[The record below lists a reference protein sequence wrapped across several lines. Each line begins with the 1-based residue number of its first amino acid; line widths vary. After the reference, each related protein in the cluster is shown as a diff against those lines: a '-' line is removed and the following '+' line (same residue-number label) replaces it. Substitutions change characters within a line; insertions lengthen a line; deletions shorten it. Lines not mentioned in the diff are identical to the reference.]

1 MKSFEKFRTSIRL
14 SVIVLPVCWF
24 LLAACANPRLA
35 GQVQPAQDPFSVL
48 MRVYEGPLDH
58 LSAVRRGQCP
68 MHPSCLQYS
77 KQAVSKHGPL
87 MGWFMTTD
95 RLMRC
100 GRDEMK
106 RSRRVRING
115 QWLYYDPVEE
125 NDSWLTGKMA
135 PSHQKVD

>member
-1 MKSFEKFRTSIRL
+1 MRNRASIPSNPTPAAIL
-14 SVIVLPVCWF
+14 LTIL
-24 LLAACANPRLA
+24 LGLAAP
-35 GQVQPAQDPFSVL
+35 PVL
-48 MRVYEGPLDH
+48 KPLQKAWMAM
-58 LSAVRRGQCP
+58 AV
-68 MHPSCLQYS
+68 
-77 KQAVSKHGPL
+77 V